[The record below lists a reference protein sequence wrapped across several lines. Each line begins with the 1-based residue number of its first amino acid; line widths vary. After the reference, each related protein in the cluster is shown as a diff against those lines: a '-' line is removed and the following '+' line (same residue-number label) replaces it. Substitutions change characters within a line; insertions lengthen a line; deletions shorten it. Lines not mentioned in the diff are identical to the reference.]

1 MKCKEGRYPRSSK
14 YGEET
19 KPKVSPNPWPIKVP
33 HQMAIPQCQH
43 IEQGGYAPVWNDDN
57 MKRPKDLNITYQ
69 MLQHNEW
76 IWSLSKR

>member
-1 MKCKEGRYPRSSK
+1 
-14 YGEET
+14 
-19 KPKVSPNPWPIKVP
+19 
-33 HQMAIPQCQH
+33 MAIPQCQH